1 MMFSWILILAIC
13 IWAIWYWE
21 KKQNLFS
28 NPTPKNTPVEIL
40 KRRFAKGE
48 ITEEEYEERRA
59 VLEEDEYL
67 DINP

>member
-1 MMFSWILILAIC
+1 MMIFWIFIIAIGF
-13 IWAIWYWE
+13 WAIWYFE
-21 KKQNLFS
+21 KNHNSIFNQLS
-28 NPTPKNTPVEIL
+28 KNTPIEIL

-48 ITEEEYEERRA
+48 ITEEEYDERRA